1 MQQIVGVTLQ
11 RYDVQSL
18 TLPERGPNQ
27 HQLPEEIIAQE
38 WRDEQ
43 LEPLRLP
50 IFQILL
56 PQPLNC
62 QFWLDTLDF
71 IHSFGN
77 GPVFNHLPF
86 VLMPFYDND
95 ALLPLSTTPQAGFRS
110 GLSRYA
116 EIVEDDLELEDA
128 EDVALPP
135 GA

>member
-1 MQQIVGVTLQ
+1 MQQIVGVNVQ

-27 HQLPEEIIAQE
+27 HQLPEEIITQE

-43 LEPLRLP
+43 LEPLRLY

-56 PQPLNC
+56 PNPTKC

-77 GPVFNHLPF
+77 GPVLNHLPF
-86 VLMPFYDND
+86 VPMPFYNND
-95 ALLPLSTTPQAGFRS
+95 ALLPLLTTPQAGVCS

-116 EIVEDDLELEDA
+116 EIVEDVPKLEDVK
-128 EDVALPP
+128 DVLLPLR
-135 GA
+135 G